1 MTGFG
6 SGFGVEAV
14 AVGAAVGATV
24 TVAVGVVP
32 GFVSLAGHP
41 QEISGARSNGSRC
54 FLSIIIL

>member
-1 MTGFG
+1 
-6 SGFGVEAV
+6 
-14 AVGAAVGATV
+14 
-24 TVAVGVVP
+24 VVP